1 MAIPTEPMGGMLAA
15 RQRTERELIE
25 AQEALHESNQRLQIA
40 LEAGQ
45 LGTWNWDA
53 ATDQL
58 TLGPRASLIVGLPAD
73 VPFTRA
79 QIREHLP
86 AEDAERARKALD
98 RALAE
103 HTDYSAEYRVNR
115 PDGRQCWVAAS
126 GRGTYA

>member
-1 MAIPTEPMGGMLAA
+1 MAIPPEPIVGILSA
-15 RQRTERELIE
+15 RQRSARELIE

-53 ATDQL
+53 SSDQL
-58 TLGPRASLIVGLPAD
+58 TLGQRAAKIVGVPAD

-79 QIREHLP
+79 QIRDHLP
-86 AEDAERARKALD
+86 PDDAQRARDAMD

-103 HTDYSAEYRVNR
+103 RTDYTIEYRVNR
-115 PDGRQCWVAAS
+115 PDGGQCWVAVS
-126 GRGTYA
+126 